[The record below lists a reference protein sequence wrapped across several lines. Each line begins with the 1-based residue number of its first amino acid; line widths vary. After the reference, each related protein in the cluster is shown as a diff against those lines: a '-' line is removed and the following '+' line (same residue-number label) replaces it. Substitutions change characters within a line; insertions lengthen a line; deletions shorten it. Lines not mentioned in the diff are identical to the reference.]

1 MSPVLRGKP
10 MAQRQ
15 RGVALI
21 VVLILLLI
29 MTLLGLASLR
39 GTMMEER
46 MSSNLYDRSIS
57 FQAVEAALRQGEAL
71 AGNSVP
77 TDFPASGACIAGRC
91 PILPNAA
98 DTILAA
104 GGIAA
109 VFPAESGI
117 ANTATAPSYLVENMG
132 EAPNWPGCDREIPQ
146 SPTCMSP
153 RYRITA
159 ASNDF
164 ERSQVILQTN
174 FAAP

>member
-1 MSPVLRGKP
+1 MSTMMRGP
-10 MAQRQ
+10 SFQYRQ

-39 GTMMEER
+39 GTIMEER
-46 MSSNLYDRSIS
+46 MSSNLYDRSVS

-71 AGNSVP
+71 AAASVP
-77 TDFPASGACIAGRC
+77 SNFPVSGACVAGRC

-98 DTILAA
+98 DTIVA
-104 GGIAA
+104 GGG
-109 VFPAESGI
+109 VLSTFPTVAGI
-117 ANTATAPSYLVENMG
+117 ANTVTAPRYLVENMG

-146 SPTCMSP
+146 QATCMSP

-159 ASNDF
+159 ASNDR
-164 ERSQVILQTN
+164 ERAQVILQTN